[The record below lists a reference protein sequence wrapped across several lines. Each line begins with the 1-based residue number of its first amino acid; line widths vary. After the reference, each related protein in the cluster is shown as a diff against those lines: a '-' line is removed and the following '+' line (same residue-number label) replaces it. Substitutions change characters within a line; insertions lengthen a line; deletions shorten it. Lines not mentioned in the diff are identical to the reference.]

1 MSDGSQDFDGINI
14 GAQPLDE
21 TASAESSRRS
31 FIAKASVGS
40 AVSIGA
46 ILGMSQQA
54 SAGPAAAASARQEA
68 SAEDRIISR
77 ASSDPGYRKR
87 LIDDPKAV
95 IGEEVGRA
103 MPPGVKFVVVQ
114 ETADT
119 AYVVLPYVRATGQ
132 ARVPDSQLNG
142 GAAGMAAGPFRS
154 WFRSC
159 PCRCSSLS
167 VCGMK

>member
-1 MSDGSQDFDGINI
+1 MSDKSEDRDGIAS
-14 GAQPLDE
+14 GAWSHDE
-21 TASAESSRRS
+21 QANTESSRRS
-31 FIAKASVGS
+31 FIAKASAGG

-46 ILGMSQQA
+46 ILGMAQQA
-54 SAGPAAAASARQEA
+54 SAGAVPAGGARQEA

-77 ASSDPGYRKR
+77 ASSDPAYRRR
-87 LIDDPKAV
+87 LIDDPKGV
-95 IGEEVGRA
+95 IGEEVGRT

-119 AYVVLPYVRATGQ
+119 AYVVLPYVPATGQ
-132 ARVPDSQLNG
+132 ARVPNSQLNG

-154 WFRSC
+154 WFRPC

-167 VCGMK
+167 VCGGK